1 MERNRDSYTSPL
13 STRYASR
20 EMQYLFSDNNKFR
33 TWRKLWIA
41 LAKAEHKLGLNVTQE
56 QIDQLEAHA
65 WDINYDVAEAREKLV
80 RHDVMSHVYAYGQQC
95 PDAEAIIHLG
105 ATSCYVGDNTDILI
119 LRDAC
124 GLVLRK
130 CAQVL
135 RNLSAFAEQYK
146 ALPCLAYTHL
156 QPAQLTTVGKRATLW
171 MNELVMDVENLE
183 FQVRQLRLRGAKGT
197 TGTQA
202 SFMELFE
209 GNEEKVKELEALVAE
224 QMGFEKCVAVS
235 GQTYSRKT
243 DAYVLAALSGVA
255 QSACKFANDLRILQS
270 FEEMEEPFEKNQIG
284 SSAMPYKRNP
294 MRSERICA
302 LARYVIQD
310 GVNPAM
316 TAATQWF
323 ERTLD
328 DSANKRIAVAEAFLA
343 VDAILEIYINIT
355 AGLVVYDRVVRRR
368 VMEKLPFMATEN
380 IMMAATLAK
389 GTTII
394 ENVAREPEIVDLAN
408 ILNKMGAKVKGAGT
422 ETLKIAGVKN
432 LHGTEHAII
441 QDRIEAGTFM
451 VAAALTKGNVLIK
464 DAVAEHNKP
473 LISKLEE
480 MGVQVL
486 EEENGLRIIGPE
498 QLKPTTVKT
507 LPHPG
512 FPTDM
517 QPQFSVLQ
525 LVAKGTSILTETVF
539 ENRFMHL
546 EEMRRMNADFKIE
559 GNSVIIYG
567 PTDFSGAEVAA
578 TDLRA
583 AAALVLAGLL
593 SRGITQVTHLQYLD
607 RGYYHFHQ
615 KLAALGAEIKRID
628 DITNEEYVISKKKI
642 K

>member
-1 MERNRDSYTSPL
+1 MERNRDGYTSPL
-13 STRYASR
+13 STRYASK

-41 LAKAEHKLGLNVTQE
+41 LAKAEHKLGLNVSQE
-56 QIDQLEAHA
+56 QIDQMEAHA
-65 WDINYDVAEAREKLV
+65 GDINYDVAEAREKLV

-156 QPAQLTTVGKRATLW
+156 QPAQLTTVGKRAALW

-343 VDAILEIYINIT
+343 VDAILEIYINVT

-380 IMMAATLAK
+380 IMMEAVKRGGNRQELHEALREHSHAA
-389 GTTII
+389 
-394 ENVAREPEIVDLAN
+394 ARKVKLEGGANDLIDRIVDDPLFSLSWEEIDAQMAPE
-408 ILNKMGAKVKGAGT
+408 KYVGRAPSQVT
-422 ETLKIAGVKN
+422 E
-432 LHGTEHAII
+432 
-441 QDRIEAGTFM
+441 F
-451 VAAALTKGNVLIK
+451 
-464 DAVAEHNKP
+464 
-473 LISKLEE
+473 
-480 MGVQVL
+480 
-486 EEENGLRIIGPE
+486 LRE
-498 QLKPTTVKT
+498 
-507 LPHPG
+507 
-512 FPTDM
+512 
-517 QPQFSVLQ
+517 
-525 LVAKGTSILTETVF
+525 
-539 ENRFMHL
+539 
-546 EEMRRMNADFKIE
+546 
-559 GNSVIIYG
+559 
-567 PTDFSGAEVAA
+567 EVAP
-578 TDLRA
+578 
-583 AAALVLAGLL
+583 LL
-593 SRGITQVTHLQYLD
+593 ERYPDESIH
-607 RGYYHFHQ
+607 
-615 KLAALGAEIKRID
+615 AEL
-628 DITNEEYVISKKKI
+628 NV
-642 K
+642 

>member
-1 MERNRDSYTSPL
+1 MERNRDGYTSPL

-41 LAKAEHKLGLNVTQE
+41 LARAERRLGLNVTQE

-65 WDINYDVAEAREKLV
+65 EDINYDVAEAREKLV

-105 ATSCYVGDNTDILI
+105 ATSCYVGDNTDLLI
-119 LRDAC
+119 LRDASN
-124 GLVLRK
+124 LVLRK

-135 RNLSAFAEQYK
+135 RNLSAFAWQYK
-146 ALPCLAYTHL
+146 DLPCLAYTHL

-171 MNELVMDVENLE
+171 MNELVMDMENLE
-183 FQVRQLRLRGAKGT
+183 FQASQLRLRGAKGT

-209 GNEEKVKELEALVAE
+209 GDEEKVKELEHLVAE
-224 QMGFEKCVAVS
+224 QMGFAKCVAVS

-243 DAYVLAALSGVA
+243 DAYVLSALSGVA

-343 VDAILEIYINIT
+343 VDAILEIYINVT

-380 IMMAATLAK
+380 IMMEAVKRGGNRQELHEALREHSHAA
-389 GTTII
+389 
-394 ENVAREPEIVDLAN
+394 ARRVKLEGGANDL
-408 ILNKMGAKVKGAGT
+408 I
-422 ETLKIAGVKN
+422 
-432 LHGTEHAII
+432 
-441 QDRIEAGTFM
+441 DRI
-451 VAAALTKGNVLIK
+451 VA
-464 DAVAEHNKP
+464 DP
-473 LISKLEE
+473 L
-480 MGVQVL
+480 
-486 EEENGLRIIGPE
+486 
-498 QLKPTTVKT
+498 
-507 LPHPG
+507 
-512 FPTDM
+512 FP
-517 QPQFSVLQ
+517 
-525 LVAKGTSILTETVF
+525 
-539 ENRFMHL
+539 
-546 EEMRRMNADFKIE
+546 
-559 GNSVIIYG
+559 
-567 PTDFSGAEVAA
+567 
-578 TDLRA
+578 
-583 AAALVLAGLL
+583 L
-593 SRGITQVTHLQYLD
+593 SREEIDAQMAPEKYVGRAPSQVTEFLREEIAPLLERYPDEAMQ
-607 RGYYHFHQ
+607 
-615 KLAALGAEIKRID
+615 AEL
-628 DITNEEYVISKKKI
+628 NV
-642 K
+642 

>member
-1 MERNRDSYTSPL
+1 MERNRDGYTSPL
-13 STRYASR
+13 STRYASK

-41 LAKAEHKLGLNVTQE
+41 LAKAEHQLGLNVTRE

-65 WDINYDVAEAREKLV
+65 DEVNYDVAEAREKLV

-171 MNELVMDVENLE
+171 MNEVVMDVENLE

-209 GNEEKVKELEALVAE
+209 GDEEKVRKLEALVAE
-224 QMGFEKCVAVS
+224 QMGFDKCVAVS

-343 VDAILEIYINIT
+343 VDAILEIYINVT

-380 IMMAATLAK
+380 IMMEAVKRGGNRQELHEALREHSHAAARKVKLEGGANDLIDRIVADPLFPLSREEIDAQMAPEKYVGRAPSQVTEFLRDEIAPMLAK
-389 GTTII
+389 YPDESIQA
-394 ENVAREPEIVDLAN
+394 ELNV
-408 ILNKMGAKVKGAGT
+408 
-422 ETLKIAGVKN
+422 
-432 LHGTEHAII
+432 
-441 QDRIEAGTFM
+441 
-451 VAAALTKGNVLIK
+451 
-464 DAVAEHNKP
+464 
-473 LISKLEE
+473 
-480 MGVQVL
+480 
-486 EEENGLRIIGPE
+486 
-498 QLKPTTVKT
+498 
-507 LPHPG
+507 
-512 FPTDM
+512 
-517 QPQFSVLQ
+517 
-525 LVAKGTSILTETVF
+525 
-539 ENRFMHL
+539 
-546 EEMRRMNADFKIE
+546 
-559 GNSVIIYG
+559 
-567 PTDFSGAEVAA
+567 
-578 TDLRA
+578 
-583 AAALVLAGLL
+583 
-593 SRGITQVTHLQYLD
+593 
-607 RGYYHFHQ
+607 
-615 KLAALGAEIKRID
+615 
-628 DITNEEYVISKKKI
+628 
-642 K
+642 